1 MVDKKFKLTLKVTY
15 LCQLFD
21 QPMDSNLKP
30 LQSKVS
36 WWRQSAAARSGGGGG
51 GRHRAGGALRARR

>member
-1 MVDKKFKLTLKVTY
+1 MTY

-36 WWRQSAAARSGGGGG
+36 WWRQSAAARAA
-51 GRHRAGGALRARR
+51 AGGAEGVIETGGHCVRGVDVEVEQRS